1 MKGIVIFFLAS
12 LFLVSGCEK
21 TDIMNE
27 PVSAQNFQEFTKK
40 LEKICY
46 KTDNATCGYINGPID
61 FYLPKSTSNELLSD
75 EKKQEVAQNIYKKL
89 NNKTPNEIIEIY
101 KGILLVDLEKSR
113 GRDTEI
119 IQNLDEIKNVHEKTK
134 HFATDIFISHVS
146 VDFRK
151 QNMPT
156 LNFEITN
163 KTKFNVKQI
172 VAEAEFYT
180 TSETFLGREKA
191 FSHVF
196 KPTLGPNQTI
206 SVAKKLSSIPEQD
219 MTLIKAAKN
228 LKIRVLISSLQTGSK
243 KENES
248 IIILA
253 LPYSYYKMR
262 ELIEESDKLYN
273 DTVNKIKDINI
284 KK

>member
-1 MKGIVIFFLAS
+1 M
-12 LFLVSGCEK
+12 VSGCKK

-27 PVSAQNFQEFTKK
+27 AVSAQNFREFAEK

-46 KTDNATCGYINGPID
+46 KTDNATCGYINGPIY
-61 FYLPKSTSNELLSD
+61 FYMPKSAAGEPLTD
-75 EKKQEVAQNIYKKL
+75 EVSQEITTKIYKRL

-101 KGILLVDLEKSR
+101 KGLLLADLDKSR
-113 GRDTEI
+113 GRDSEI
-119 IQNLDEIKNVHEKTK
+119 IQNLDGIKDVHEKTK

-156 LNFEITN
+156 LTFEITN
-163 KTKFNVKQI
+163 RTKFNVKQI

-180 TSETFLGREKA
+180 ATETFLGREKA

-196 KPTLGPNQTI
+196 KPTIGPGQTTA
-206 SVAKKLSSIPEQD
+206 VTKKLSSVPEQD

-228 LKIRVLISSLQTGSK
+228 LKIRVLISSLQTDSK

-248 IIILA
+248 VIILS
-253 LPYSYYKMR
+253 LPYSYHKMR
-262 ELIEESDKLYN
+262 ELIEESDELYN
-273 DTVNKIKDINI
+273 DTVNKIKAINI